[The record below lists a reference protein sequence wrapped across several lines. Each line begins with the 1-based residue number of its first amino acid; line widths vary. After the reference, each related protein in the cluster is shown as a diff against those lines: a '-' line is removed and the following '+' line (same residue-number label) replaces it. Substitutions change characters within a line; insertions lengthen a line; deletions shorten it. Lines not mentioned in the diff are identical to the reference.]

1 MSKGDTKSKEKNT
14 LQNKMNQINGSN
26 AQNLI
31 NKKLIESKEN
41 MVIFNIKPSLNSVK
55 ALQMLDEE

>member
-14 LQNKMNQINGSN
+14 LQNKINQINGSN